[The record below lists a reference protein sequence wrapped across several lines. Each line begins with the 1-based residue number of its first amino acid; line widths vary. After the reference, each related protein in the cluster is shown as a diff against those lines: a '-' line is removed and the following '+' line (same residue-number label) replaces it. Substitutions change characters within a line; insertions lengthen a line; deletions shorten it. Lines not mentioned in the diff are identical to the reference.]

1 MASKKVLIPL
11 PSNGCDPSEVGIPYK
26 LMIEVGINVVFATP
40 NGVKATTD
48 EIMLT
53 GKNLGIWKSVLPARK
68 DAVEAYLEMEHTHAF
83 QNPIKYDAIKEADF
97 DAIYLPGGH
106 DKPVKEYLESE
117 LLQNSVA
124 AFFKTKK
131 PVGAICHG
139 VVLVA
144 RSKNVASG
152 KSVIHHYKTTALLK
166 SQEMTGYYM
175 TKLWLKDYYL
185 TYPEISVEDEVKSVL
200 SNDANFLNG
209 PTPILRD
216 TPQNLNRGFYVRDQN
231 YVSARW
237 PGDLYSFSKAFIE
250 MIQNSER
257 SKINS

>member
-11 PSNGCDPSEVGIPYK
+11 PSNGCDPSEVGIPWK
-26 LMIEVGINVVFATP
+26 LMTEVGFDIVFATP
-40 NGVKATTD
+40 NGIKATTD
-48 EIMLT
+48 KIMLT
-53 GKNLGIWKSVLPARK
+53 GEKLGIWKSVLPARK
-68 DAVEAYLEMEHTHAF
+68 DAVEAYLEMETASAF
-83 QNPIKYDAIKEADF
+83 CNPIKYDDIKETNF

-117 LLQNSVA
+117 LLQNSIA
-124 AFFKTKK
+124 DFFTKKK

-144 RSKNVASG
+144 RSKNLATG

-166 SQEMTGYYM
+166 SQEMMGYYM
-175 TKLWLKDYYL
+175 TRLWLKDYYL
-185 TYPEISVEDEVKSVL
+185 TYPEISVEDEVRSAL
-200 SNDANFLNG
+200 SDNANFVAC

-216 TPQNLNRGFYVRDQN
+216 TPQNLSRGFYVRDQN

-250 MIQNSER
+250 MVQNG
-257 SKINS
+257 